1 MALRQLVEEMHHRL
15 AAAGHPDLRPAH
27 GYVLN
32 AVGPDGTT
40 TVRLAEVLGMTK
52 QGAAKLTGSL
62 VERGY
67 LIAVDDPSDG
77 RARLLRLTERGSDM
91 LVLAAGIQADLET
104 ELTAIAGADDTEAL
118 RRVLQVMADPGAP
131 LRPVW

>member
-1 MALRQLVEEMHHRL
+1 
-15 AAAGHPDLRPAH
+15 
-27 GYVLN
+27 
-32 AVGPDGTT
+32 
-40 TVRLAEVLGMTK
+40 MTK

-104 ELTAIAGADDTEAL
+104 ELTAIAGADDTAAL